1 MDLEPKS
8 VDPVVQDTCTECGA
22 KLTEEEIRA
31 ALESGKPYL
40 CSVHAAELVP
50 AEEQAELDEPV

>member
-8 VDPVVQDTCTECGA
+8 VDPVIQGTCTECGA
-22 KLTEEEIRA
+22 KLTQEEIRA
-31 ALESGKPYL
+31 ALEAGKPYL